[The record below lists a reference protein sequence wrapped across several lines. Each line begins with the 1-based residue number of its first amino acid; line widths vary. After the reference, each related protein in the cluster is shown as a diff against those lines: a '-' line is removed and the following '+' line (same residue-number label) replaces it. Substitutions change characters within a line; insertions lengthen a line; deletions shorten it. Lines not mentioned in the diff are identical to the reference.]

1 MSRTYALLENDDEWR
16 EAVDNIQIE
25 LQKIHAGLKKVED
38 LNRANLKCQWGPSPS
53 IRRPFTR
60 LDRRFF
66 DKIYLC
72 IPSQY
77 IAYDIDLY

>member
-38 LNRANLKCQWGPSPS
+38 LNRANLKCQWGPSKYC
-53 IRRPFTR
+53 RRSDDHLQGLTGVFST
-60 LDRRFF
+60 
-66 DKIYLC
+66 KYIYVF
-72 IPSQY
+72 
-77 IAYDIDLY
+77 